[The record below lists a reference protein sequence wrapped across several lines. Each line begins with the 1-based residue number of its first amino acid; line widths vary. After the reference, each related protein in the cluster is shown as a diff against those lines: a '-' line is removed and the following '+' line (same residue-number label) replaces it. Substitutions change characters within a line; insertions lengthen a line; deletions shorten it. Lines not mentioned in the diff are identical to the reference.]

1 MCNAV
6 IMAADNMPP
15 ALLSVLATPDKDPFT
30 KKAFRLSNL
39 LRGTTTCRGGGC
51 FRVGSG
57 A

>member
-1 MCNAV
+1 VCNAV